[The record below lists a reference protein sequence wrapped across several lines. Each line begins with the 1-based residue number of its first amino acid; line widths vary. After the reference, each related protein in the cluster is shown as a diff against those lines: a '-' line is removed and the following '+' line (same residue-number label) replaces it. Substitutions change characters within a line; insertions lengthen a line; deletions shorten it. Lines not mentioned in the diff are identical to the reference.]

1 VDAVAG
7 VPTEVTR
14 VPSRAVD
21 FRGIVCCTV
30 LSVCVLL
37 QGCGRSNPEP
47 PPDILKAQREALE
60 KAKATE
66 KTLQDAAQQRDAQM
80 ESQQK

>member
-1 VDAVAG
+1 M
-7 VPTEVTR
+7 R
-14 VPSRAVD
+14 SRSVG
-21 FRGIVCCTV
+21 FHGIVVWTV
-30 LSVCVLL
+30 WIACLLL

-47 PPDILKAQREALE
+47 PPDILKAQREALD

-66 KTLQDAAQQRDAQM
+66 KTLQDAAQQRDTQM

>member
-1 VDAVAG
+1 MRFKATAL
-7 VPTEVTR
+7 
-14 VPSRAVD
+14 
-21 FRGIVCCTV
+21 RGIVACTV
-30 LSVCVLL
+30 WTACLLL

-47 PPDILKAQREALE
+47 PDVLKAQREALE
-60 KAKATE
+60 KAKGME

>member
-1 VDAVAG
+1 M
-7 VPTEVTR
+7 R
-14 VPSRAVD
+14 VPSTAVD
-21 FRGIVCCTV
+21 FRGIVACAV
-30 LSVCVLL
+30 LTACLLL

-47 PPDILKAQREALE
+47 PPDVLKAQREALE
-60 KAKATE
+60 KAKAME

>member
-1 VDAVAG
+1 M
-7 VPTEVTR
+7 
-14 VPSRAVD
+14 
-21 FRGIVCCTV
+21 
-30 LSVCVLL
+30 LL

-47 PPDILKAQREALE
+47 PPDILKAQREALD
-60 KAKATE
+60 KAKSME

>member
-1 VDAVAG
+1 MMHTQRPRAG
-7 VPTEVTR
+7 IHK
-14 VPSRAVD
+14 AA
-21 FRGIVCCTV
+21 CCV
-30 LSVCVLL
+30 FLIGCLQL

-47 PPDILKAQREALE
+47 PPDILKAQREAMD

-66 KTLQDAAQQRDAQM
+66 KALQDAAEHRDTQL

>member
-1 VDAVAG
+1 MADPVAG
-7 VPTEVTR
+7 VPTAVTR

-21 FRGIVCCTV
+21 FRGILACTV
-30 LSVCVLL
+30 WTVCLVL
-37 QGCGRSNPEP
+37 GCGRSNPEP
-47 PPDILKAQREALE
+47 PPDVLKAQREALE
-60 KAKATE
+60 KAKGME

>member
-1 VDAVAG
+1 VDTVAG
-7 VPTEVTR
+7 MPTKVMR
-14 VPSRAVD
+14 VLSRAVD
-21 FRGIVCCTV
+21 FRRIVCCTV
-30 LSVCVLL
+30 WSVCVLF

-47 PPDILKAQREALE
+47 PPDVLKAQREALE
-60 KAKATE
+60 KAKAME